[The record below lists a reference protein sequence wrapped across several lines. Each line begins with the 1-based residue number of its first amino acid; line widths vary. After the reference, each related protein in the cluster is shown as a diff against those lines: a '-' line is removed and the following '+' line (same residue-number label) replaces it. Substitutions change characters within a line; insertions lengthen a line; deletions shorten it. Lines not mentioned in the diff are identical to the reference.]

1 MAQVVKC
8 ADFNA
13 AEFFKKAPLLKNR
26 RGNPG
31 GKRRHYIGITT
42 AFDIETTVIPGT
54 TQAVMYIWQWC
65 FNDVVVIGRT
75 WEEFTELQNR
85 IRQSLPEARWLV
97 VYVHSLS
104 HEFQYLK
111 GIYQFSP
118 DDVFAIASRQI
129 LKADMYGCFEF
140 RCSYKLTNMSLHAFT
155 ERMNVQHQKLSGD
168 EFDYSKVRYP
178 WTELT
183 DRELEY
189 CVNDV
194 LGLVEAVNALMAR
207 DGDNLSTIPL
217 TSTGYVRRDVKLA
230 MRNGLHH
237 NYVAS
242 MLPDWGVFEA
252 LHEAFRGGN
261 THANRFFTNDIV
273 YKVHSADESSAYPA
287 CLCNCL
293 YPSSMFI
300 PILPHDLN
308 LEYVTRC
315 IKIRHK
321 AVLLRVGI
329 KGLRLRN
336 KYWGCPYLSRDKCRE
351 IRAAVY
357 ALDGVLTEMA
367 DNGRILE
374 ADYLETTITDIDLEI
389 ICSEYT
395 GEIIILQGWYASY
408 KKLPEQLTGEI
419 IKYYRNKTELKGVA
433 GQELYYDKAKALL
446 NACYGMMAQ
455 NPCKVRQL
463 FRQVGD
469 FEPEF
474 DEEDPEQMKPVLE
487 KANRKAFLN
496 YAWGVWCTAHARKRL
511 EEGIRLA
518 HQPDKGVYFIYA
530 DTDSVK
536 YIGDIDWSSYNAD
549 RIAECMESG
558 SWAVDPK
565 GHTHYMGVYETE
577 DDPDKGYCYYQY
589 KTLGAK
595 KYAFVKSPV
604 ESWKETL
611 KIGDKVYEYTKIGPG
626 RTNVTIS
633 GVDKKKGGPELDKHG
648 GLAAFE
654 DEFVF
659 SEAGGTES
667 VYNDEPEIS
676 EMQIDGHTLQIT
688 SNVAILPST
697 YKLGITG
704 EYSRIIKY
712 FQYYLDNPY
721 II

>member
-1 MAQVVKC
+1 MSQVVKC
-8 ADFNA
+8 ADFNP
-13 AEFFKKAPLLKNR
+13 AEYFKKAPLLKNR

-31 GKRRHYIGITT
+31 GKRRHYVAITT
-42 AFDIETTVIPGT
+42 AFDIETTIIPGT
-54 TQAVMYIWQWC
+54 QQAIMYIWQWQ
-65 FNDVVVIGRT
+65 FGTDFTVIGRT
-75 WEEFTELQNR
+75 WDEFTDLQNR
-85 IRQSLPEARWLV
+85 IRESLPADRWLV

-111 GIYQFSP
+111 GIYKFSE
-118 DDVFAIASRQI
+118 DDVFAIASRKI

-140 RCSYKLTNMSLHAFT
+140 RCSYKLTNMSLHQFT
-155 ERMNVQHQKLSGD
+155 EKMNVEHQKLSGD

-183 DRELEY
+183 PRELEY
-189 CVNDV
+189 CTNDV

-207 DGDNLSTIPL
+207 DGDTLSTIPL
-217 TSTGYVRRDVKLA
+217 TSTGYVRRDVKAA

-242 MLPDWGVFEA
+242 MLPDWEVFEA

-261 THANRFFTNDIV
+261 THANRFFVNDIV
-273 YKVHSADESSAYPA
+273 KNVHSADESSAYPA

-308 LEYVTRC
+308 MDYIIRC
-315 IKIRHK
+315 INIRHK
-321 AVLLRVGI
+321 ALLLRIGI
-329 KGLRLRN
+329 KGLKLRN
-336 KYWGCPYLSRDKCRE
+336 PYWGCPYLSRDKCRE
-351 IRAAVY
+351 IHAAVY
-357 ALDGVLTEMA
+357 ALDGMMTEMA

-374 ADYLETTITDIDLEI
+374 ASYLETTITDVDLRI
-389 ICSEYT
+389 ICSEYS

-419 IKYYRNKTELKGVA
+419 IKYYRNKTELKGVK

-469 FEPEF
+469 YEPEF
-474 DEEDPEQMKPVLE
+474 DEEDPEQMRPVLE
-487 KANRKAFLN
+487 KANKKAFLN
-496 YAWGVWCTAHARKRL
+496 YAWGVWCTAHARARL
-511 EEGIRLA
+511 EEGIRMA
-518 HQPDKGVYFIYA
+518 HQPDKGIYFIYA

-536 YIGDIDWSSYNAD
+536 YIGNIDWSAYNAD
-549 RIAECMESG
+549 RVAECISSG

-565 GHTHYMGVYETE
+565 GNPHYMGVYELE
-577 DDPDKGYCYYQY
+577 DDPEKGFCYYEY

-595 KYAFVKSPV
+595 KYAYNTEP
-604 ESWKETL
+604 
-611 KIGDKVYEYTKIGPG
+611 GGP
-626 RTNVTIS
+626 TSVTIS
-633 GVDKKKGGPELDKHG
+633 GVDKRKGGPELDAHG
-648 GLAAFE
+648 GLKAFE
-654 DEFVF
+654 DDFLFVD
-659 SEAGGTES
+659 AGGTES
-667 VYNDEPEIS
+667 VYNDDPEIK
-676 EMQIDGHTLQIT
+676 EMVIDGHLLPIT

-697 YKLGITG
+697 YRLGITG
-704 EYSRIIKY
+704 EYRRILKY
-712 FQYYLDNPY
+712 FKYYLDNPD

>member
-1 MAQVVKC
+1 MSQVVKC
-8 ADFNA
+8 ADFNPA
-13 AEFFKKAPLLKNR
+13 VYFDKAPLLKNR

-31 GKRRHYIGITT
+31 GKRRHYMAITT

-54 TQAVMYIWQWC
+54 EQAVMYIWQWQ
-65 FNDVVVIGRT
+65 FSTDYTVIGRT
-75 WEEFTELQNR
+75 WEEFTNLQNR
-85 IRQSLPEARWLV
+85 IRQVLPEARWLV

-111 GIYQFSP
+111 GIYQFTE
-118 DDVFAIASRQI
+118 DDVFATASRQI
-129 LKADMYGCFEF
+129 LKVDMYGCFEF
-140 RCSYKLTNMSLHAFT
+140 RCSYKLTNMSLHQFT
-155 ERMNVQHQKLSGD
+155 EKMQVEHQKLSGD
-168 EFDYSKVRYP
+168 EFDYSKIRYP

-183 DRELEY
+183 PRELEY
-189 CVNDV
+189 CTNDV

-207 DGDNLSTIPL
+207 DGDNLQSIPL
-217 TSTGYVRRDVKLA
+217 TSTGYVRRDVKRA

-237 NYVAS
+237 NYVGS
-242 MLPDWGVFEA
+242 MLPDYEVFKALSEA
-252 LHEAFRGGN
+252 MRGGN
-261 THANRFFTNDIV
+261 THANRFFVNDIV
-273 YKVHSADESSAYPA
+273 ENVHSADESSAYPA
-287 CLCNCL
+287 CLCNTEFPC
-293 YPSSMFI
+293 SMFI

-308 LEYVTRC
+308 MDYILRC
-315 IKIRHK
+315 MNIRHK
-321 AVLLRVGI
+321 ALLLRIGI
-329 KGLRLRN
+329 KGLKLRN
-336 KYWGCPYLSRDKCRE
+336 PYWGCPYLSRDKCRE

-357 ALDGVLTEMA
+357 ALDGMMTEMA

-374 ADYLETTITDIDLEI
+374 ADYLETTVTDIDLKI
-389 ICSEYT
+389 ICSEYS

-419 IKYYRNKTELKGVA
+419 IKYYKNKTELKGVA
-433 GQELYYDKAKALL
+433 GMEIYYDKAKALL

-469 FEPEF
+469 YEPEF
-474 DEEDPEQMKPVLE
+474 DEEDDEQMAKVLE

-496 YAWGVWCTAHARKRL
+496 FAWGVWTTAAARMRL
-511 EEGIRLA
+511 EMGIRMA

-536 YIGDIDWSSYNAD
+536 YIGDIDWSEYNAA

-565 GHTHYMGVYETE
+565 GNPHYMGVFELE
-577 DDPDKGYCYYQY
+577 DDPDKGYCYYQF

-595 KYAFVKSPV
+595 KYA
-604 ESWKETL
+604 
-611 KIGDKVYEYTKIGPG
+611 YTTEPG
-626 RTNVTIS
+626 GKTHVTIS
-633 GVDKKKGGPELDKHG
+633 GVDKRLGGPELDAHG

-654 DEFVF
+654 DDFVF
-659 SEAGGTES
+659 HDAGGTES
-667 VYNDEPEIS
+667 VYNDDPEIS
-676 EMQIDGHTLQIT
+676 EMQIDGHHLQIT

-697 YKLGITG
+697 YRVGITG
-704 EYSRIIKY
+704 EYRRIIKY
-712 FQYYLDNPY
+712 FKYYLDNPY